1 MTTQSIA
8 ILISLFALIVSIGS
22 FLSSR
27 QATWS
32 IRYFERWFQ
41 LAKIVLDQ
49 ADILLPLWCSPIQ
62 YQQLFA
68 KNLPVDHE
76 PRPEELVFAE
86 MYVDFAFEVNRRSP
100 LAAFLTG
107 SFPGRIP
114 MANPRTQWIWDKY
127 VRWLY
132 AVKDQKVIDK
142 AIERDKRST
151 ELG

>member
-1 MTTQSIA
+1 MTTQSIT
-8 ILISLFALIVSIGS
+8 LFISLFALVVSIGS

-41 LAKIVLDQ
+41 LAKIVLDH
-49 ADILLPLWCSPIQ
+49 ADILLPLWCNPMH

-68 KNLPVDHE
+68 KDLPLDHE
-76 PRPEELVFAE
+76 PRSEELVFAE

-107 SFPGRIP
+107 RFPGRVP

-127 VRWLY
+127 VRLLY
-132 AVKDQKVIDK
+132 SEKDQKVIDR
-142 AIERDKRST
+142 AVARDK
-151 ELG
+151 